1 MVAGVLGGF
10 GEYFGVDPTI
20 IRVIFVIVTIA
31 TGFLLGTVA
40 YLVLWLIIPT
50 EDAVD
55 RPIRDS
61 MRQNVEEM
69 AQSARNL
76 GSEVQATLSRERRP
90 EERRDR
96 LPLLGLILIIA
107 GVLFLLGSF
116 DLLRWFY
123 WGRFWPL
130 LLIIIGVFFLMRRR

>member
-1 MVAGVLGGF
+1 MLGGF

-31 TGFLLGTVA
+31 TGFLLGIVA
-40 YLVLWLIIPT
+40 YLALWLIIPS

-69 AQSARNL
+69 ARSARTL
-76 GSEVQATLSRERRP
+76 GSEVQATLSREGRP

-96 LPLLGLILIIA
+96 LPLFGLILIIA
-107 GVLFLLGSF
+107 GVLFLLASF

-130 LLIIIGVFFLMRRR
+130 LLIIIGVFLLTRRR